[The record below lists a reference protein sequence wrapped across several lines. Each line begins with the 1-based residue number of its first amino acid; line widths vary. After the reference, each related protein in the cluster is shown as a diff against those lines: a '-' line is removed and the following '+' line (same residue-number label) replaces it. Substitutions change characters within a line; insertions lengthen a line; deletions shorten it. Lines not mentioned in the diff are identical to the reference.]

1 MKRGSQRPRATLRR
15 TIHAA
20 QEVLKGRVGP
30 QVKQAE
36 PVASPTSLNR
46 LICAEVKHRT
56 HSSHLGLETNSR
68 NCPPK
73 AGDIIAQKIIIESEP
88 AGKKRWPSNTR
99 GLSNAMSAVP
109 SHPTNQPW
117 VDWLDFVVSG
127 A

>member
-1 MKRGSQRPRATLRR
+1 LLP
-15 TIHAA
+15 
-20 QEVLKGRVGP
+20 E
-30 QVKQAE
+30 
-36 PVASPTSLNR
+36 
-46 LICAEVKHRT
+46 
-56 HSSHLGLETNSR
+56 
-68 NCPPK
+68 
-73 AGDIIAQKIIIESEP
+73 AGDIIAQKIMIESEP